1 MKTGMDV
8 RIDDPSTLAGDL
20 VVGSVAAMACYGTP
34 AIVMDMGTATTVVVI
49 DKDDCYRGGAILPG
63 VKLSYAALA
72 SGTSLLPDISIT
84 PPKKVVATN
93 TVDAMR
99 SGAVFGTAA
108 TIDGIVDR
116 MEEEL
121 GYPCKLIATGAEF
134 NDVYL
139 SFQEYFER
147 LGSDPK
153 RWGKPLAAL
162 LGAFKAQLG
171 LGVAAIGG
179 KDSMSGSFEDLDVP
193 PTLVSFAV
201 TTGRTVDV
209 LPNVFALPGDEVVLL
224 QPEVD
229 ENGLPTTGSLL
240 ELFDTVNGM
249 IRSQDAVSVWTPGHG
264 GVAEAVFKMGL
275 GSGIRGAGPRLRRPR
290 RRDSA
295 RRRER
300 NARHSPRRRARFG
313 RHLLPL

>member
-1 MKTGMDV
+1 MILAIDVGNTNIVLGCIEDGKILNIVRIQTRIGETEAECAIKLGQLLEFYGIDPKGFDGAILSSVVPPVVPALTAAVKKITGLDCMVVGPGMKTGMDV

-99 SGAVFGTAA
+99 SGAVFGTAT

-121 GYPCKLIATGAEF
+121 GYPCKLIATGGLAQAITPYCKREIICD
-134 NDVYL
+134 NDL
-139 SFQEYFER
+139 
-147 LGSDPK
+147 LLKGL
-153 RWGKPLAAL
+153 WAL
-162 LGAFKAQLG
+162 YEKNQ
-171 LGVAAIGG
+171 
-179 KDSMSGSFEDLDVP
+179 
-193 PTLVSFAV
+193 
-201 TTGRTVDV
+201 
-209 LPNVFALPGDEVVLL
+209 
-224 QPEVD
+224 
-229 ENGLPTTGSLL
+229 
-240 ELFDTVNGM
+240 
-249 IRSQDAVSVWTPGHG
+249 
-264 GVAEAVFKMGL
+264 
-275 GSGIRGAGPRLRRPR
+275 PR
-290 RRDSA
+290 RKK
-295 RRRER
+295 
-300 NARHSPRRRARFG
+300 
-313 RHLLPL
+313 